1 MCKKKNR
8 CTYNLHLNVIIYH
21 TKIEIKAKP
30 DKKTRDFNTTNN
42 NKRKIVSTVAREQK
56 FGQFGI
62 TINPLD
68 I

>member
-1 MCKKKNR
+1 MCK
-8 CTYNLHLNVIIYH
+8 VIIDVLIIYILIIYY

-30 DKKTRDFNTTNN
+30 DKKTRDFNTTSN

>member
-1 MCKKKNR
+1 MCK
-8 CTYNLHLNVIIYH
+8 VIIDVLIIYILCNYIL

-30 DKKTRDFNTTNN
+30 DKKTRDFNTTSN